1 MLLRLVW
8 ASVTPHK
15 SGSSVWPQT
24 GQVVVSFPFVFWY
37 FLPPQI
43 PCSFILAT
51 PSTLVREL
59 LCITV
64 SAQRLN
70 GFPYAHCDH

>member
-37 FLPPQI
+37 FLTPQI

-59 LCITV
+59 LYNSQCSKV
-64 SAQRLN
+64 EWLSLRPL
-70 GFPYAHCDH
+70 